1 MTLLHIRAQSISQT
15 VMQWL
20 RRGPAQARV
29 LASFEHAYDLLTDE
43 GEVIALVSPSVGNG
57 PLNVVLESSIP
68 PFADLERDEPVN
80 LMEHTITVGSFT
92 VDLRSAAVWDPRPDW
107 DSLRA
112 NQDRALFR
120 LPVLRDLCVRLGPPD
135 SLVPI
140 IAPPA
145 PTVGDDNPVISTLR
159 ETIGL
164 LAQGWMHS
172 HRSLREAGRR
182 LTGLGIGLTPSG
194 DDFLVGMMHWAWLGY
209 PEPGH
214 FCKIITETNSQTTSL
229 SSALLRAASLGE
241 CSEAWHDL
249 LTALFGVSESGI
261 EAAVR
266 AILAHGATSGAD
278 ALTGFVWSGFQ
289 SAGLN

>member
-1 MTLLHIRAQSISQT
+1 MPIHAQSISQT

-20 RRGPAQARV
+20 RRGPAQARI
-29 LASFEHAYDLLTDE
+29 LATFEHACDLLSNK
-43 GEVIALVSPSVGNG
+43 GQIIALVSPSVGNG

-68 PFADLERDEPVN
+68 PFADLERDESVE
-80 LMEHTITVGSFT
+80 LTEHAITVGSLK
-92 VDLRSAAVWDPRPDW
+92 VDLRSADVWDPRPDW
-107 DSLRA
+107 ASLRG

-120 LPVLRDLCVRLGPPD
+120 LPALRDLCVRLGPPD

-145 PTVGDDNPVISTLR
+145 PTVGDNNPFISTLR

-164 LAQGWMHS
+164 LAQGWMQS
-172 HRSLREAGRR
+172 HRSLREVGHR

-194 DDFLVGMMHWAWLGY
+194 DDFLVGLMHWAWLSH
-209 PEPGH
+209 PEPAR
-214 FCKIITETNSQTTSL
+214 FCATMIESTTQTTSL
-229 SSALLRAASLGE
+229 SSALLRTAARGE
-241 CSEAWHDL
+241 CIEAWHDL
-249 LTALFGVSESGI
+249 LIALNGEKESGI
-261 EAAVR
+261 ETAVR

-278 ALTGFVWSGFQ
+278 ALTGFVWSGLQ